1 MIGVDASIKMI
12 EQAEKH
18 GVYDRFHHVNLL
30 DALRETPDALYH
42 VIAALDVFIYVGD
55 LAQAV
60 ANALRILRPGGR
72 LVFSCETAPAD
83 GAEWVLQASGR
94 YAHRRDHVEALCRKA
109 GFADLQ
115 IQDIDLR
122 LESGEPVKGFLVEA
136 VKPA

>member
-1 MIGVDASIKMI
+1 MR
-12 EQAEKH
+12 
-18 GVYDRFHHVNLL
+18 RFR
-30 DALRETPDALYH
+30 AGQP
-42 VIAALDVFIYVGD
+42 
-55 LAQAV
+55 Q
-60 ANALRILRPGGR
+60 GGR

-94 YAHRRDHVEALCRKA
+94 YAHRRDRIEALCRKV